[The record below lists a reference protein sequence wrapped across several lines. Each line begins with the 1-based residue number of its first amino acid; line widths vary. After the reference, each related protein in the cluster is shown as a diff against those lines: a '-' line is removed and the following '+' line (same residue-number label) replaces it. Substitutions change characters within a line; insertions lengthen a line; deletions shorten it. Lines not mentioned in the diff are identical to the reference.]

1 MFLPL
6 GSRDYSSDLISPT
19 NPQAKGK
26 HAITEAAET
35 DLSVWSDKKEYSLL
49 HVLVKGWVLDREHKL
64 VKVPPAVSRIKV
76 PIYSFLSL
84 TPEGRSL

>member
-35 DLSVWSDKKEYSLL
+35 DLCGQAKKNSLL
-49 HVLVKGWVLDREHKL
+49 HVLVKGWVLDRDHKL